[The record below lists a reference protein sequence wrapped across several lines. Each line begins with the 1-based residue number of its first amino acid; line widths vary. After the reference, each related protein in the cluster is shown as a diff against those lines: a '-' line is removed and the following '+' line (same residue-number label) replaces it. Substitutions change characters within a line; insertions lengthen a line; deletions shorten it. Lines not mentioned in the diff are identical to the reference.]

1 MTPMNKF
8 LSGSATLALALVLA
22 CGSSAN
28 IIGPGNQLQVTNAPD
43 DFQLQVTG
51 LANVDQT
58 LRYTW
63 SNTGDSANVNQASA
77 VTGGTATLTVRDPG
91 GVVVYQS
98 NLQTNGTFHSSKS
111 TTGAWKIEVKLVN
124 ADGTVNFRV
133 QKAP

>member
-1 MTPMNKF
+1 MRVRF
-8 LSGSATLALALVLA
+8 LLIPATLGALVLA

-43 DFQLQVTG
+43 DFQFQVTS

-77 VTGGTATLTVRDPG
+77 ITGGTATLTIRDPG
-91 GVVVYQS
+91 GAVVYQS
-98 NLQTNGTFHSSKS
+98 NLQANGTFHSSKS

>member
-1 MTPMNKF
+1 MRIRF
-8 LSGSATLALALVLA
+8 LLISATLGALVLA
-22 CGSSAN
+22 CSGDAN

-43 DFQLQVTG
+43 DFQFQVTG
-51 LANVDQT
+51 LTNVDQT

-63 SNTGDSANVNQASA
+63 TNTGDSANVNQASA
-77 VTGGTATLTVRDPG
+77 VTGGTATLTVKDPG

-98 NLQTNGTFHSSKS
+98 NLQANGTFHSSKS

-124 ADGTVNFRV
+124 VDGTVNFRV

>member
-1 MTPMNKF
+1 MRIRF
-8 LSGSATLALALVLA
+8 LLISATLGALVLA
-22 CGSSAN
+22 CSGGAN
-28 IIGPGNQLQVTNAPD
+28 IIGPGNQLQITNAPD
-43 DFQLQVTG
+43 DFQFQVTG
-51 LANVDQT
+51 LTNVDQT

-63 SNTGDSANVNQASA
+63 TNTGDSANVNQASA

-98 NLQTNGTFHSSKS
+98 NLQANGTFHSSKS

-124 ADGTVNFRV
+124 VDGTVNFRV

>member
-1 MTPMNKF
+1 MRIRF
-8 LSGSATLALALVLA
+8 LLISATLGALVLA

-51 LANVDQT
+51 LTNVDQT

-63 SNTGDSANVNQASA
+63 SNTGDSTSVDQSSA
-77 VTGGTATLTVRDPG
+77 VTSGTATLTIRDPG

-98 NLQTNGTFHSSKS
+98 NLQTNGTFHSAKS

>member
-1 MTPMNKF
+1 MRVQF
-8 LSGSATLALALVLA
+8 LLIPATLGALVMA

-43 DFQLQVTG
+43 DFQFQVTS

-77 VTGGTATLTVRDPG
+77 ITGGTATLTIRDPG
-91 GVVVYQS
+91 GAVVYQRD
-98 NLQTNGTFHSSKS
+98 LQTNGTFPSLKS

>member
-1 MTPMNKF
+1 MRAQF
-8 LSGSATLALALVLA
+8 LLIPATLGALVLA

-43 DFQLQVTG
+43 DFQFQVTS

-77 VTGGTATLTVRDPG
+77 ITGGTATLTIRDPG
-91 GVVVYQS
+91 GAVVYQS
-98 NLQTNGTFHSSKS
+98 NLQANGTFHSSKS

>member
-1 MTPMNKF
+1 MRIRF
-8 LSGSATLALALVLA
+8 RLISAALGALVLA
-22 CGSSAN
+22 CSGAAN
-28 IIGPGNQLQVTNAPD
+28 IIGPGNQLEVTNAPD
-43 DFQLQVTG
+43 DFQFQVTS

-63 SNTGDSANVNQASA
+63 TNTGDSANVNQSSA
-77 VTGGTATLTVRDPG
+77 VTGGTATLTVRDPA

-124 ADGTVNFRV
+124 ADGMVNFRV

>member
-1 MTPMNKF
+1 MRVQF
-8 LSGSATLALALVLA
+8 LLIPATLGALILA

-43 DFQLQVTG
+43 DFQFQVTS

-77 VTGGTATLTVRDPG
+77 VTGGTATLTIRDPG
-91 GVVVYQS
+91 GAVVYQS
-98 NLQTNGTFHSSKS
+98 NLQTNGTFHSAKS